1 MGETTDYR
9 QALSDALKARA
20 EWLEKSELPKLKEE
34 LRLYQTGFASLYN
47 IYLKKGLIHE
57 DPYKQETKIGE
68 LEVPDSSG
76 FSEAE
81 KTDQLTLRL
90 SNYDNQLDFLVNFYQ
105 FSVDFLT
112 LDRIK
117 RILGLVK
124 YIEWVHLTP
133 DSQSPV
139 TRAAAEMTNQIK
151 LGADALTMSVISESL
166 SHLNKS
172 YTPIMGCLKALTDYH
187 RELYKLD
194 LRDLVTGLPPGE
206 AATAQIKRKF
216 AQANPGKPFYPDLAE
231 EVIKED
237 YSKDG
242 PALRE
247 NVLKSLKV
255 AEEKPKV
262 VKQQVSYKSILLEG
276 LQIIGSTASAFTEI
290 VPKIDENEAI
300 LESKKQGFWSKVK
313 KVFAQMVNK
322 EPEPVIYEV
331 EYVDPLK
338 GVPVREKINFGY
350 FRNELERKIR
360 TLSVIGARGAG
371 MAKLE
376 SMQEE
381 QIIAFL
387 EKNIREIQSQ
397 HKTLSALDEFF
408 KASIDRSD
416 RDKVKGIKPELG
428 TIKNAIIRANSK
440 RHEYSAQKETE
451 EQLKRLGVNPNT

>member
-9 QALSDALKARA
+9 QALSDVLKARA

-68 LEVPDSSG
+68 LEVPDSSA

-139 TRAAAEMTNQIK
+139 TKAVAEMTNQIK
-151 LGADALTMSVISESL
+151 LGTDSLTMSVISESL

-172 YTPIMGCLKALTDYH
+172 YAPIMGCLKALTDYQ

-194 LRDLVTGLPPGE
+194 LRDSVTSQMPPGE
-206 AATAQIKRKF
+206 ASLAQIKRKF
-216 AQANPGKPFYPDLAE
+216 AQTNTGKPFYPDLAE

-237 YSKDG
+237 FSKNG
-242 PALRE
+242 PELRE

-262 VKQQVSYKSILLEG
+262 VKQQVSYKAILLEG
-276 LQIIGSTASAFTEI
+276 VQIIGSTASAFTEI
-290 VPKIDENEAI
+290 LPKIDENEVVLA
-300 LESKKQGFWSKVK
+300 SKKQGFWSKVK
-313 KVFAQMVNK
+313 KVFAQMVNR
-322 EPEPVIYEV
+322 EPEPVIYDV
-331 EYVDPLK
+331 EYVDPVK
-338 GVPVREKINFGY
+338 GVPVREKINFGF
-350 FRNELERKIR
+350 FRNDLERKIR
-360 TLSVIGARGAG
+360 TLSTISSRGAG

-381 QIIAFL
+381 QIIAC
-387 EKNIREIQSQ
+387 
-397 HKTLSALDEFF
+397 LD
-408 KASIDRSD
+408 
-416 RDKVKGIKPELG
+416 
-428 TIKNAIIRANSK
+428 
-440 RHEYSAQKETE
+440 
-451 EQLKRLGVNPNT
+451 